1 MTLAGFHPF
10 RISRGVLAA
19 CLVLAAAVGAFAQQ
33 DAGII
38 GVVSDESGGVLP
50 GVTVTVTG
58 PSLQVPSM
66 SAVTDTKG
74 EYRITP
80 LPIGTYTV
88 EYALTG
94 FQSVKREGIR
104 LTVGFTAK
112 VDTQLKVGS
121 LEETITVSGASP
133 VVDTHSTTTTTQ
145 LTRETIELLPS
156 SRNGVVS
163 LLAQAPGVRTLR
175 DVGGSSLNSVP
186 TFRVFGQPGEAY
198 STLEGVWTSSLQ
210 QSSGQAN
217 YWDYTSLEEASVR
230 TIGNGAEVPSRGVT
244 LNAVIKSGGN
254 DFHGSGW
261 GNLSGKHFQGNNID
275 SALESQG
282 IKQPDATDTRYSYS
296 GDLGGRIV
304 RDKLWFYTS
313 GRYQVDNHYALN
325 TFMPDGVTPAVA
337 DVNAWFQTDK
347 AQYQLSSSNRITGFW
362 MHNHKLQTSGL
373 SQFIPYNDRN
383 GLYTFSDT
391 RKIEWQK
398 TFSNTLVTDVQVG
411 GFQYHDHLGWS
422 FARNNG
428 DIIPTVDLATQQT
441 TGPPVSNGERPIVPR
456 QHVKATGTW
465 YKPDLFK
472 GNHEFKFGFDY
483 ANANYGRQY
492 PIVDPSVKEP
502 NGAYSS
508 YVVDYQL
515 QYTRSVPT
523 RLVVQNL
530 PAAAWVADHYTGLY
544 LQDSWTVGR
553 LTANLGVRYAHDN
566 GFIPASCRQAALPP
580 ADVAFPAQCF
590 PKQQFNIW
598 NPVVP
603 RLYASYDLAGNGK
616 TVIKAGWGRFAHER
630 QHVPELDGSDPQVR
644 TQVTYTWHDLNGNR
658 LYEPGEVNL
667 DVNGPDFVSQA
678 AGSNRIANPN
688 EQEPMS
694 DEVSVSLERELIP
707 NFAIRASGVYSRTES
722 YRLANVFRPY
732 SAYNIPITNQD
743 PGPDG
748 VFGTADDTGTPITY
762 YEYPTNLAGRAFEQY
777 MLTND
782 PNATQSFK
790 SLEIAAAKRYAQKWE
805 LMASFSATKRN
816 IPITGAMVGGTA
828 VATGVASAAQEFNS
842 NTLVGDNNPDAEINA
857 ADHTWEWNG
866 KGSGAFTLPYEVL
879 VSVNY
884 EHRGGYAYARSLLIS
899 KAAGFANVGKTI
911 PQVAVLA
918 EPIGTRRLPNTNQ
931 TDVRFEKAFPVNK
944 SQKVSAR
951 LNIFNVFNA
960 NTITDVIRQSGPTFL
975 RPTSIM
981 APRIMEIS
989 ASYQF

>member
-1 MTLAGFHPF
+1 MSVRRAFIQRIFHLA
-10 RISRGVLAA
+10 
-19 CLVLAAAVGAFAQQ
+19 LVAAVLLIASSASAQQ
-33 DAGII
+33 DAGILGI
-38 GVVSDESGGVLP
+38 VTDESGAILP

-58 PSLQVPSM
+58 PALQVPSVA
-66 SAVTDTKG
+66 AVTDSRG
-74 EYRITP
+74 EYRMTP

-88 EYALTG
+88 EYALQG
-94 FQSVKREGIR
+94 FAAVKREGIR

-112 VDTQLKVGS
+112 VDVQLKVGS

-175 DVGGSSLNSVP
+175 DVGGSSLNTVP
-186 TFRVFGQPGEAY
+186 TFRVFGQPGEAFT
-198 STLEGVWTSSLQ
+198 TLEGVWTSSLQ

-230 TIGNGAEVPSRGVT
+230 TIGNGADVPSRGVT

-254 DFHGSGW
+254 EFHGSGW
-261 GNLSGKHFQGNNID
+261 GNLSGKHFQFSNID
-275 SALESQG
+275 SALQKQG
-282 IKQPDATDTRYSYS
+282 ITQPDATDTRYSYS
-296 GDLGGRIV
+296 GELGGRVV

-325 TFMPDGVTPAVA
+325 TFLQDGVTPAVA

-347 AQYQLSSSNRITGFW
+347 MQYQMSSSNRITGFW

-373 SQFIPYNDRN
+373 SQFIPYIDRN

-428 DIIPTVDLATQQT
+428 ESIPTTDLSTLQN
-441 TGPPVSNGERPIVPR
+441 TGPPVNNGERPKVPR

-465 YKPDLFK
+465 YKPDLFA
-472 GNHEFKFGFDY
+472 GNHEFKFGFDWT
-483 ANANYGRQY
+483 NANYGRQY
-492 PIVDPSVKEP
+492 PIVDPNLKEP

-515 QYTRSVPT
+515 QYTKGVPT

-530 PAAAWVADHYTGLY
+530 PAAAWVAVHYASLY
-544 LQDSWTVGR
+544 VQDSWTAGK

-566 GFIPASCRQAALPP
+566 GFIPASCRQTALPP

-590 PKQQFNIW
+590 PQQQFNIW
-598 NPVVP
+598 NPIVP
-603 RLYASYDLAGNGK
+603 RLYASYDVAGNGK
-616 TVIKAGWGRFAHER
+616 TVIKGGWGRFAHQR
-630 QHVPELDGSDPQVR
+630 QQVPELDGSDPQVR
-644 TQVTYTWHDLNGNR
+644 TQVTYTWHDLNGDR

-667 DVNGPDFVSQA
+667 NLNGPDFVSQA

-688 EQEPMS
+688 EKEPMS
-694 DEVSVSLERELIP
+694 DELSVSIERELMP
-707 NFAIRASGVYSRTES
+707 NFAVRGSGVYSRTQS

-732 SAYNIPITNQD
+732 NTYNIPIANPD

-748 VFGTADDTGTPITY
+748 VLGSADDPGTNITY
-762 YEYPTNLAGRAFEQY
+762 YEYSTSLAGRAYEQY

-782 PNATQSFK
+782 SNATQSFK
-790 SLEIAAAKRYAQKWE
+790 SFEVAASKRYAQKWE

-816 IPITGAMVGGTA
+816 VPISGAMVGGTT
-828 VATGVASAAQEFNS
+828 VASGVASSAQEFNS
-842 NTLVGDNNPDAEINA
+842 NTLVGDANPDAEINA
-857 ADHTWEWNG
+857 ADHSWEWNG
-866 KGSGAFTLPYEVL
+866 KGSGAYTLPYAVL
-879 VSVNY
+879 ASINY

-911 PQVAVLA
+911 PQITLLA

-931 TDVRFEKAFPVNK
+931 TDLRFERAFKVGG
-944 SQKVSAR
+944 SQRLTAR

-960 NTITDVIRQSGPTFL
+960 NTVTDVVRLSGANFLKPTA
-975 RPTSIM
+975 IM

-989 ASYQF
+989 GSYQF